1 MTIYISRA
9 SILTLIV
16 CLNFTLW
23 TWPDVVAT
31 QVGPKIAT
39 RLENDVGSCPPLTLD
54 MLGNNAEASTDG
66 IIAAILSACVR
77 VIQFHIL
84 CETPGLMKGTISSVS
99 FLAEYRCIGITC
111 QNVNSGDFETHI
123 DQFQIRCNY
132 NDGNFSF
139 IFPNVSV
146 ATGSTISRISLLI
159 LQHLLDTTVLNVLI
173 QVLQTVFLELLM
185 LLLTVMVCITIN
197 HV

>member
-146 ATGSTISRISLLI
+146 ATGSTISRNFTANFTTPPRYNCS
-159 LQHLLDTTVLNVLI
+159 QCLDPSVANSVPGTVDV
-173 QVLQTVFLELLM
+173 
-185 LLLTVMVCITIN
+185 ITHCYGMYN
-197 HV
+197 Y